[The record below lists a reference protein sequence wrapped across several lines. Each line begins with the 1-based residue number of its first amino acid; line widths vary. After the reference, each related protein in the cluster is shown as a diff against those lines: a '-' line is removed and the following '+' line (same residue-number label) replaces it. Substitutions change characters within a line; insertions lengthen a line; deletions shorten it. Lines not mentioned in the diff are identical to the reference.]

1 MKRFVRPSKTVTDAQ
16 KLATAIE
23 AASVE
28 VAPQVAPALEKTFA
42 PWVRDGETAPTQEEL
57 RQILLGRWTRQVRD
71 RLVTA
76 DEAHQKEVRKE
87 RSLRRQRDDS
97 ATEIRSKM
105 LDIRTT
111 FERVYGAGLAAEVV
125 GLESDIPRDPVVL
138 ERYAQRVIDV
148 MSDDDLVLPAPRVK
162 GSSMGPEEV
171 AEELSPP
178 LEILGEALDGHE
190 PQKRRTQ
197 VALHE
202 KREALE
208 AFNFATGRIARYLQA
223 LCYLAG
229 MDFHAERVRQSSHG
243 QVVEDETF
251 AAAAE
256 EAPEAELEA
265 DAEVEGDEPETDAPA
280 S

>member
-16 KLATAIE
+16 KIAAAVE

-28 VAPQVAPALEKTFA
+28 VAPQVAPALEESFA
-42 PWVRDGETAPTQEEL
+42 PWVKEGETAPAGEEL
-57 RQILLGRWTRQVRD
+57 RQVLLGRWLRQVRE
-71 RLVTA
+71 RLVAA

-87 RSLRRQRDDS
+87 RRLRRRRDDS
-97 ATEIRSKM
+97 AAEVRGTM

-111 FERVYGAGLAAEVV
+111 FERVYGSGLSAEVV

-138 ERYAQRVIDV
+138 ERYARRVVVV
-148 MSDDDLVLPAPRVK
+148 MSDPELSLPSPRVP
-162 GSSMGPEEV
+162 GSTMGPGEV
-171 AEELSPP
+171 TGVISPP
-178 LEILGEALDGHE
+178 LQLLAQSLDEHE

-208 AFNFATGRIARYLQA
+208 AFNFALGRISRYLQA

-229 MDFHAERVRQSSHG
+229 MDFHAERVRQSSHET
-243 QVVEDETF
+243 VVEEEPAE
-251 AAAAE
+251 AAEE
-256 EAPEAELEA
+256 EAPEAE
-265 DAEVEGDEPETDAPA
+265 VEGEEPETEA
-280 S
+280 SDS

>member
-1 MKRFVRPSKTVTDAQ
+1 M
-16 KLATAIE
+16 E

-28 VAPQVAPALEKTFA
+28 VAPDVAPALETTFA
-42 PWVRDGETAPTQEEL
+42 PWVKEGETAPAQEEL
-57 RQILLGRWTRQVRD
+57 RQILLGRWLRQVRE

-87 RSLRRQRDDS
+87 RSLRRRRDDS

-111 FERVYGAGLAAEVV
+111 FERVYGAGLTAEVV

-138 ERYAQRVIDV
+138 ERYARRVVDV
-148 MSDDDLVLPAPRVK
+148 MADPELVLPAPRVK
-162 GSSMGPEEV
+162 GSTMGPGEVVEEI
-171 AEELSPP
+171 SPP
-178 LEILGEALDGHE
+178 LEILGAALDEHE

-202 KREALE
+202 KRDALE
-208 AFNFATGRIARYLQA
+208 AFNFAVGRISRYLQA

-229 MDFHAERVRQSSHG
+229 MDFHAERVRQSSHAP
-243 QVVEDETF
+243 VVEDETF
-251 AAAAE
+251 EPAEE
-256 EAPEAELEA
+256 EAPEAE
-265 DAEVEGDEPETDAPA
+265 VEGEEPETEA
-280 S
+280 SDS